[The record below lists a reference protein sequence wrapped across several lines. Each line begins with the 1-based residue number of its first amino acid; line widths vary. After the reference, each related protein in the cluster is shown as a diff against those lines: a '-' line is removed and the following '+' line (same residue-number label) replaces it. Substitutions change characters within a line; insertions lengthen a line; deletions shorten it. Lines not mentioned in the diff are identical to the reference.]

1 MQARSSRHVPRTR
14 ELPEDRLA
22 QHRHATSLA
31 TPGVSPAWPPGPWF
45 PKRQTVGRVL
55 SLGTAMGWSE
65 HERHL
70 GRELEE
76 ARLPGTAPG
85 AREEAGLA
93 VRKAPRGSAS
103 PPRPLTRAFCPP
115 SLAACLGRSGD
126 QGTTNASPGTP
137 GKEEGQ
143 RLVSSDTREQGQPG
157 RALSQP
163 GNQGRPP
170 PRMLFP
176 GQEG

>member
-1 MQARSSRHVPRTR
+1 M
-14 ELPEDRLA
+14 
-22 QHRHATSLA
+22 
-31 TPGVSPAWPPGPWF
+31 
-45 PKRQTVGRVL
+45 GRVL